1 MIAQLLHSFIVH
13 HLQLLLVF
21 GVDLLLD
28 VGPRVSIIRRILL
41 RRKVLLLTLR
51 MVPRVFMQIL
61 LLLRRVLGLAMS
73 LGCRTCWMLLKMHD
87 RLLFEL
93 ALQHG
98 RQLTL
103 RRPAAVAWLFE
114 ARLLRLLVELTVLD
128 GGLGA

>member
-51 MVPRVFMQIL
+51 MVPRVFMQVL
-61 LLLRRVLGLAMS
+61 LLLRRILGLAIS
-73 LGCRTCWMLLKMHD
+73 LGCRTIRMLLKMHD

-103 RRPAAVAWLFE
+103 R
-114 ARLLRLLVELTVLD
+114 
-128 GGLGA
+128 